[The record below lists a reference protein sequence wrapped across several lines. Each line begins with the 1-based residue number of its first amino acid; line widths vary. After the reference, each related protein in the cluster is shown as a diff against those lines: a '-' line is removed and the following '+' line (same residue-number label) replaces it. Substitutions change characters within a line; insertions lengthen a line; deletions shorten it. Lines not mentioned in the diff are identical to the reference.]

1 MSSPVIRI
9 PKTNETAKFQEPIL
23 NRLFMKQTDRALE
36 LNDAFGIVKGTQR
49 LVASF

>member
-23 NRLFMKQTDRALE
+23 HRLFMKQTDRTLE
-36 LNDAFGIVKGTQR
+36 LNDAFGIVKGAHR
-49 LVASF
+49 SVASF